1 MKNKQSL
8 ALLIAGLLMTACSA
22 SPAASSTPTP
32 ETTPE
37 PTASAEP
44 TVVDYRNI
52 DVQQLAKEGMK
63 LTSATVYGVYNQ
75 EGDSV
80 DSSIQTMLWQQKVNT
95 TPVKWQ

>member
-44 TVVDYRNI
+44 SWEVIEKVPLDFLKKAYSGLH
-52 DVQQLAKEGMK
+52 DLDLDLA
-63 LTSATVYGVYNQ
+63 VR
-75 EGDSV
+75 
-80 DSSIQTMLWQQKVNT
+80 KVGE
-95 TPVKWQ
+95 V

>member
-63 LTSATVYGVYNQ
+63 LTSATV
-75 EGDSV
+75 
-80 DSSIQTMLWQQKVNT
+80 
-95 TPVKWQ
+95 